1 MPKIILAVT
10 EQRLTAAATTWIE
23 AVLFNGAQ
31 AVDATVGNGYDTLFL
46 AHRVGPKGRVL
57 GFDVQKA
64 ALAGARELLKF
75 VGTLDRVWLIHDSHA
90 KLANY
95 LPAEAAIQGAMFN
108 LGYLPRGNRQIIT
121 RPDTTVLALRAVLAN
136 LAPRGRVTILVY
148 RGHAGG
154 IPEYVEVRQFLE
166 QLPDDDW
173 IVEEFASTTD
183 SPVSPRLFRIQK
195 KLVPEDHTQRPQP
208 DESAH

>member
-1 MPKIILAVT
+1 MPKIILVVT
-10 EQRLTAAATTWIE
+10 EQRLTAAATSWIE
-23 AVLFNGAQ
+23 AVLFNGAL

-46 AHRVGPKGRVL
+46 AHRVGPNGTVL

-75 VGTLDRVWLIHDSHA
+75 VGSLDRVSLIHDSHA
-90 KLANY
+90 QLANY
-95 LPAEAAIQGAMFN
+95 LPPEAAIQGAMFN

-121 RPDTTVLALRAVLAN
+121 RPDTTVLALRAVLTN
-136 LAPRGRVTILVY
+136 LAARGRVTMLVY

-154 IPEYVEVRQFLE
+154 VPEYVEVRQFLE

-173 IVEEFASTTD
+173 MVEEFASTTD

-195 KLVPEDHTQRPQP
+195 KNLID
-208 DESAH
+208 

>member
-10 EQRLTAAATTWIE
+10 EQRLTAAATSWIE
-23 AVLFNGAQ
+23 AVLFNGAL

-46 AHRVGPKGRVL
+46 AHRVGPKGTVL

-75 VGTLDRVWLIHDSHA
+75 VGTLDRVSLIHDSHA
-90 KLANY
+90 QLANY
-95 LPAEAAIQGAMFN
+95 LPAGAAIQGAMFN

-154 IPEYVEVRQFLE
+154 IPEYIEVRQFLE

-173 IVEEFASTTD
+173 IVEEFASMTD

-195 KLVPEDHTQRPQP
+195 KLASEDQTQRPQP
-208 DESAH
+208 DQSTR